1 MADWAQR
8 HGLDRGEWLQTYNS
22 KAVERMVAAARKAT
36 QDYDIRGTPSVVIA
50 GRFLTSSGMT
60 DDVKLVTP
68 VADLLIEMVR
78 SGK

>member
-1 MADWAQR
+1 
-8 HGLDRGEWLQTYNS
+8 
-22 KAVERMVAAARKAT
+22 MVTAARKAT

-68 VADLLIEMVR
+68 VVDLLIEMVR